1 MIHEIAPHVMHN
13 EFRIQSPAPADLLI
27 YTEGSKTLLRS
38 GAGDSCSIPRF
49 SDLRADG
56 VPVPN
61 SHYLFSIDGTGV
73 FLAESRPE
81 APETL
86 YAMRPDRTF
95 RGFADLSLAFAG
107 TTAAHIARWE
117 RLNRYCGVCGTPMEH
132 SRIERAFICPHCGNT
147 VYPKISPVVIVAV
160 SDGDRLLMARNLNN
174 PDPKRYLVS
183 GFVDVGESL
192 EQAVARE
199 VKEETGVSV
208 KNIRYVTSQPWGF
221 SDSLI
226 AGFTAELDGSPEIR
240 VQKSELSEAV
250 WVSRGEIP
258 EYTGRISVSGV
269 LIERF
274 RRGVGDAV

>member
-13 EFRIQSPAPADLLI
+13 EFRIQNPAPADLLV
-27 YTEGSKTLLRS
+27 YAEGSKALLRL
-38 GAGDSCSIPRF
+38 GPGDSCSIPRF
-49 SDLRADG
+49 SDLQADG
-56 VPVPN
+56 IPVPQ

-73 FLAESRPE
+73 FLAESRWD

-86 YAMRPDRTF
+86 YAMRPDRVF

-117 RLNRYCGVCGTPMEH
+117 RLNRFCGACGTLMEH
-132 SRIERAFICPHCGNT
+132 SDTERAFVCPNCKNA

-160 SDGDRLLMARNLNN
+160 SDGDKLLMARNLNN

-183 GFVDVGESL
+183 GFVDVGENL

-226 AGFTAELDGSPEIR
+226 AGFTAELDGSPEIH

-250 WVSRGEIP
+250 WVPRHEIP

-274 RRGVGDAV
+274 REGKSDAI